1 MGLLF
6 KRNPT
11 FTWPIS
17 YRERTDGGRYRQH
30 NFTAEY
36 KRLPQSELE
45 EIQLS
50 YQRLKSDVSRDVPVD
65 SIPTR
70 EICNRIWVGWSDIFE
85 EDGTTQVPFSEEL
98 KSELVQREG
107 LADAIVETYIE
118 SAAQAKAKAKN

>member
-1 MGLLF
+1 MGLLL

-17 YRERTDGGRYRQH
+17 YQERTDGGRYRQH

-36 KRLPQSELE
+36 RRLPQSELE

-50 YQRLKSDVSRDVPVD
+50 YQRLKVAVSRDEPVD

-85 EDGTTQVPFSEEL
+85 EDGTTQIPYSEEL
-98 KSELVQREG
+98 KRELMEIEG
-107 LADAIVETYIE
+107 LADVLVETYIE
-118 SAAQAKAKAKN
+118 SAAKAKAKN

>member
-1 MGLLF
+1 MGLLL

-30 NFTAEY
+30 NFTAEFR
-36 KRLPQSELE
+36 RLPQSELE

-85 EDGTTQVPFSEEL
+85 EDGTTQIPYSQEL
-98 KSELVQREG
+98 KIELMEVEG
-107 LADAIVETYIE
+107 LADVLVETYIE
-118 SAAQAKAKAKN
+118 SAAKAKAKN

>member
-1 MGLLF
+1 MGLLL

-36 KRLPQSELE
+36 RRLPQSELE

-85 EDGTTQVPFSEEL
+85 EDGTTQIPYSEEL
-98 KSELVQREG
+98 KRELMEIEG
-107 LADAIVETYIE
+107 LADVLVETYIE
-118 SAAQAKAKAKN
+118 SAAKAKAKN